1 MFYYFFNRMNK
12 NKDIITKT
20 LSLVQEIKEGHEYE

>member
-1 MFYYFFNRMNK
+1 MFNYFFNRMNK

-20 LSLVQEIKEGHEYE
+20 LSLVQEIKEGDEYE